1 MTRFAR
7 LIIAVAL
14 LASGCAALPRED
26 LAPTERGEVKT
37 GTNISRERE
46 ATRRDPD
53 APSTHPIPL
62 PAPAVGAGGSRGG

>member
-1 MTRFAR
+1 MTRLAR